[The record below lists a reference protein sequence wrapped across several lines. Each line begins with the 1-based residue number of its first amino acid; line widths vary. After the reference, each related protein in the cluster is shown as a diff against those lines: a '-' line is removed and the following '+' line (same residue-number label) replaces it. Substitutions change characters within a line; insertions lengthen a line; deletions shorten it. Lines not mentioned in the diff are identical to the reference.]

1 MNNEF
6 NNVIFNHSQ
15 LRMIKTKIFNT
26 IFKNFLTS
34 SLRQVDLDDK
44 SGALFQRKKKYRLIV
59 GKIRVFKIMQ
69 LYNRTTSCQVI

>member
-44 SGALFQRKKKYRLIV
+44 SGALLQRKK
-59 GKIRVFKIMQ
+59 
-69 LYNRTTSCQVI
+69 NTD